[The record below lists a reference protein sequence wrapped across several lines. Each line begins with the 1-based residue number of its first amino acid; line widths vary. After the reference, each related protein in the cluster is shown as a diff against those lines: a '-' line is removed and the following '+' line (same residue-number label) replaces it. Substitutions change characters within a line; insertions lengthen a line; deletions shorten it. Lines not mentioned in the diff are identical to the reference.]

1 MSDEGNE
8 EEGGIRREDERVG
21 LRGLGWWDPGRRV
34 SGDGPAYSA
43 ARPVPQEPRG
53 RAWARAPQS
62 LPGPPPPPPSGGD
75 SGPEFASAGREVLAF
90 LSNSGWREA
99 GLAAGGSGG
108 GGRGPGGLRKRSVG
122 AAPARGVGAPTARGR
137 GLRLWRRRGALL

>member
-8 EEGGIRREDERVG
+8 EEGGIRREDGSVD
-21 LRGLGWWDPGRRV
+21 LRGLGWWDLGRRV
-34 SGDGPAYSA
+34 SGGGPAYSA

-75 SGPEFASAGREVLAF
+75 SGPEFDSAGREVLAF

-99 GLAAGGSGG
+99 GLAAGA
-108 GGRGPGGLRKRSVG
+108 G
-122 AAPARGVGAPTARGR
+122 AAVAGLAVCGSAVSGPRLLAGSARRLRGGR